1 MFRLHAMK
9 QKFHRCLEQ
18 FSIARRTSLIA
29 NSRFF
34 TRLKQV
40 KKAYRLEQNL
50 ADALFQMSSTA
61 DFSTLENAMLN
72 IGESNYGEL
81 SEEFKISYN
90 EIKNGKS
97 FKSALTDLGARNDS
111 DFLKKAADVLV
122 ISYETGSDSSEALRE
137 IAEEVSKNLEIQ
149 RNRNSSTF
157 VQRITLLAA
166 GAFIIPLIL
175 GILISMV
182 NSFDFSGIAEFGLS
196 SMDTDL
202 IILANQIYIVEYGIL
217 AAFFISF
224 QEERKD
230 KFWFYFLLMT
240 PIALILFNLAK
251 SGVISLI

>member
-1 MFRLHAMK
+1 MNKIK
-9 QKFHRCLEQ
+9 Q
-18 FSIARRTSLIA
+18 
-29 NSRFF
+29 
-34 TRLKQV
+34 LK
-40 KKAYRLEQNL
+40 KSHNIEENL

-61 DFSTLENAMLN
+61 DFSTLENTLLN
-72 IGESNYGEL
+72 ISESNYGEL
-81 SEEFKISYN
+81 SDEFKITYN

-97 FKSALTDLGARNDS
+97 FKSALNALGSRNDS
-111 DFLKKAADVLV
+111 DFLKKAVDVLI

-149 RNRNSSTF
+149 RQRNSSTF

-175 GILISMV
+175 GILVSMV
-182 NSFDFSGIAEFGLS
+182 DSFDFSGIAEFGLN
-196 SMDTDL
+196 SMDTSL
-202 IILANQIYIVEYGIL
+202 IILANQIYIIEYGIL

-224 QEERKD
+224 QEDRKE

-251 SGVISLI
+251 SGLISLV